1 MRTGASRRGR
11 AIRRAPSHYDER
23 DPRYGAL
30 LEAGLVDLGR
40 ASHTCPWSRPIK
52 TRTVPDVPAVPKVK
66 VVRPGSVSVTLEW
79 REPRDNGDPITSY
92 DVQVC
97 DAREGRLAIAG
108 ERAGAI
114 SSAARRGRELAA
126 RRRDTVRRSR
136 AARALA
142 RGELTAD
149 EAAHADAREEASHKI
164 AASWRRRRAQSRP
177 RRTAEGDRG
186 APPR

>member
-1 MRTGASRRGR
+1 MSPCCCSNVTCPQIYAIRGR
-11 AIRRAPSHYDER
+11 TIRRAPSHYDER

-97 DAREGRLAIAG
+97 DAMQEQDDMWVA
-108 ERAGAI
+108 
-114 SSAARRGRELAA
+114 
-126 RRRDTVRRSR
+126 
-136 AARALA
+136 
-142 RGELTAD
+142 
-149 EAAHADAREEASHKI
+149 K
-164 AASWRRRRAQSRP
+164 
-177 RRTAEGDRG
+177 
-186 APPR
+186 